1 MSKEVQYGSMPQKV
15 LDDISEMSYGGYV
28 LFSFDEKAKP
38 QVHAQIS
45 DDLNA
50 MSLQYFIKNWSEAKL
65 IPKHHRNSVYERN
78 YLRHATNDVL
88 TFTWGDIF
96 VERNVIGRCIA
107 SIFKKELHT

>member
-38 QVHAQIS
+38 QAHAQIS

-50 MSLQYFIKNWSEAKL
+50 MSLQYFIKNWSEAMEEISRESFL
-65 IPKHHRNSVYERN
+65 ENITSRIQTNSEDEEDYE
-78 YLRHATNDVL
+78 D
-88 TFTWGDIF
+88 
-96 VERNVIGRCIA
+96 E
-107 SIFKKELHT
+107 